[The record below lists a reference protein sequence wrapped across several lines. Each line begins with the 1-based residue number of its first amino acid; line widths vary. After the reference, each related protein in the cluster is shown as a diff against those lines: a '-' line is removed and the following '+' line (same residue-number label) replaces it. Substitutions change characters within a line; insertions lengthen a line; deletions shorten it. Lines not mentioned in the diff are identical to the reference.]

1 MKPIYSFAL
10 AGMTAIVMTA
20 CGGGGNNTGINNT
33 GTGNTGSTGSTG
45 VTCTAPQVL
54 VNGVCTTPAPSVTP
68 ANLQTSVPAPT
79 YAASSNELA
88 AFNEI
93 NAIRKLIGLGLLA
106 QNALLDK
113 SANNHMKYGV
123 ANPTSNPHFED
134 PLKAGF
140 TGVSPTDRAA
150 FVGYTGNVGEVL
162 SFGNGLDA
170 VKGLMNT
177 IYHRDILL
185 DQTTEHI
192 GISFIPTDIAP
203 VVDIDLGIIKGQR
216 NASDFVTT
224 YPFDGQKN
232 LPLQMA
238 PETPSP
244 FGLTGPEYSTKTSS
258 PVAFYSASGT
268 TLAVSSFTVSQGS
281 NIVTGR
287 LLTNTSDTTGLITKH
302 AASWLGSAPFQPNT
316 TYTAS
321 FTGTVNGVAVS
332 KTWTFTTGTSAQ
344 LGGGSAQ

>member
-1 MKPIYSFAL
+1 M
-10 AGMTAIVMTA
+10 
-20 CGGGGNNTGINNT
+20 
-33 GTGNTGSTGSTG
+33 
-45 VTCTAPQVL
+45 TCTAPQVL

-68 ANLQTSVPAPT
+68 ANLQTSVPTPT
-79 YAASSNELA
+79 YAASSDELA

-106 QNALLDK
+106 QNTLLDK
-113 SANNHMKYGV
+113 SANNHMKYVV
-123 ANPTSNPHFED
+123 ANNPNNAHIED
-134 PLKAGF
+134 PLKSGF
-140 TGVSPTDRAA
+140 TGVAPIDRASYM
-150 FVGYTGNVGEVL
+150 GYTGSVGELVG
-162 SFGNGLDA
+162 FGNGLDA

-185 DQTTEHI
+185 DQTTEHV
-192 GISFIPTDIAP
+192 GISLLPTTTVP
-203 VVDIDLGIIKGQR
+203 VADVEIGSIKGQR
-216 NASDFVTT
+216 NASDFLTT

-238 PETPSP
+238 LETPSP
-244 FGLTGPEYSTKTSS
+244 FGIAYTDYATKTSS

-268 TLAVSSFTVSQGS
+268 ALIVSSFTVSQGA
-281 NIVTGR
+281 NLLTGR
-287 LLTNTSDTTGLITKH
+287 VLTSSNDTNGLTRKN
-302 AASWLGSAPFQPNT
+302 AASWLGIAPFQPNT

-332 KTWTFTTGTSAQ
+332 RTWTFTTGTSAQ